1 MAFMVSYAVVMG
13 MMANLI
19 EFLHNLETLTI
30 AAFVVALVFLTALVL
45 GALLRRQRRSLEQ
58 LRDISNS
65 LSHLQESFV
74 RTNLNLESVANRL
87 QNIESQYVEFAEN
100 YELSK
105 VELTRLAEAM
115 GGESQLTKAIDLARG
130 GASAE
135 EIKLATGL
143 GEDEASAIVKFHGL
157 PKR

>member
-1 MAFMVSYAVVMG
+1 
-13 MMANLI
+13 MMANLT
-19 EFLHNLETLTI
+19 EFLHNPGTLTI
-30 AAFVVALVFLTALVL
+30 VAVVLVLVFITALVL
-45 GALLRRQRRSLEQ
+45 AALLGRQRRSLEQ
-58 LRDISNS
+58 LRDISDS

-87 QNIESQYVEFAEN
+87 QNLESQYAEFSEN

-105 VELTRLAEAM
+105 VELARLAEAM

-130 GASAE
+130 GANAE
-135 EIKLATGL
+135 EITLATGL
-143 GEDEASAIVKFHGL
+143 GEDEASAIVKFHGS

>member
-1 MAFMVSYAVVMG
+1 M
-13 MMANLI
+13 
-19 EFLHNLETLTI
+19 TI
-30 AAFVVALVFLTALVL
+30 AAGVFLLVLLTALVF
-45 GALLRRQRRSLEQ
+45 GVLLARQRRSLEQ
-58 LRDISNS
+58 LQDISDS

-87 QNIESQYVEFAEN
+87 QNIESQYTEFSEN
-100 YELSK
+100 YEHSK
-105 VELTRLAEAM
+105 VELARLAEAM

-135 EIKLATGL
+135 EITLATGL
-143 GEDEASAIVKFHGL
+143 GEDEASAIVKFHGS

>member
-1 MAFMVSYAVVMG
+1 
-13 MMANLI
+13 MMANLT
-19 EFLHNLETLTI
+19 EFLQSPETMTI
-30 AAFVVALVFLTALVL
+30 AALAFVLVFITALVF
-45 GALLRRQRRSLEQ
+45 GALLGRQRRSLQQ
-58 LRDISNS
+58 LQDISNS

-74 RTNLNLESVANRL
+74 RTNLNLEFVADRL
-87 QNIESQYVEFAEN
+87 QNLESQYSEFSEN

-105 VELTRLAEAM
+105 LELTRLAEAM

>member
-1 MAFMVSYAVVMG
+1 MQ
-13 MMANLI
+13 
-19 EFLHNLETLTI
+19 NLE
-30 AAFVVALVFLTALVL
+30 A
-45 GALLRRQRRSLEQ
+45 
-58 LRDISNS
+58 
-65 LSHLQESFV
+65 
-74 RTNLNLESVANRL
+74 
-87 QNIESQYVEFAEN
+87 QYVEISKN

-115 GGESQLTKAIDLARG
+115 GGQSQLTKAIDLARG

-135 EIKLATGL
+135 EIQLATGL

>member
-1 MAFMVSYAVVMG
+1 
-13 MMANLI
+13 MANLT
-19 EFLHNLETLTI
+19 EFLHNPGTLTI
-30 AAFVVALVFLTALVL
+30 VAVVLVLVFITALVL
-45 GALLRRQRRSLEQ
+45 AALLGRQRRSLEQ
-58 LRDISNS
+58 LQDISDS

-74 RTNLNLESVANRL
+74 RTNLNLEAVANRL
-87 QNIESQYVEFAEN
+87 QNLESQYTEFSEN

-105 VELTRLAEAM
+105 VELARLAEAM

-135 EIKLATGL
+135 EITLATGL
-143 GEDEASAIVKFHGL
+143 GEDEASAIVKFHGS

>member
-1 MAFMVSYAVVMG
+1 MTNFPV
-13 MMANLI
+13 
-19 EFLHNLETLTI
+19 FLQNPVNLTI
-30 AAFVVALVFLTALVL
+30 AAVVLAVVFITALVFAAFLT
-45 GALLRRQRRSLEQ
+45 RQRRSLEQ
-58 LRDISNS
+58 LQDISNS
-65 LSHLQESFV
+65 LSHLQETFV

-87 QNIESQYVEFAEN
+87 QNLESKYAEFSEN

-105 VELTRLAEAM
+105 VELARLAEAM

-135 EIKLATGL
+135 EITLATGL
-143 GEDEASAIVKFHGL
+143 GEDETSAIVKFHGS

>member
-1 MAFMVSYAVVMG
+1 
-13 MMANLI
+13 MANLT
-19 EFLHNLETLTI
+19 EFLNNPETLTI
-30 AAFVVALVFLTALVL
+30 ALLALVLVFATALVF
-45 GALLRRQRRSLEQ
+45 GALLGRQRRALEQ
-58 LRDISNS
+58 LQNISNS

-74 RTNLNLESVANRL
+74 RTNLSLESVASRL
-87 QNIESQYVEFAEN
+87 QNVESQYVEFSQN

-130 GASAE
+130 GSSAE
-135 EIKLATGL
+135 EITLATGL
-143 GEDEASAIVKFHGL
+143 GEEESSAIVKFHGS

>member
-1 MAFMVSYAVVMG
+1 
-13 MMANLI
+13 MANLT
-19 EFLHNLETLTI
+19 EFIRNPETLTI
-30 AAFVVALVFLTALVL
+30 AILVLILVFTTALVFS
-45 GALLRRQRRSLEQ
+45 ALLGRQRRSLEQ
-58 LRDISNS
+58 LQDISNG
-65 LSHLQESFV
+65 LLHLQESFV

-87 QNIESQYVEFAEN
+87 QNLEAQYVELSRN

-115 GGESQLTKAIDLARG
+115 GGQSQLTKAIDLARG

>member
-1 MAFMVSYAVVMG
+1 
-13 MMANLI
+13 MANLT
-19 EFLHNLETLTI
+19 EFLHNPGTLTI
-30 AAFVVALVFLTALVL
+30 AAVVFVLVFITALVL
-45 GALLRRQRRSLEQ
+45 AALLGRQRRSLEQ
-58 LRDISNS
+58 LQDISDS

-87 QNIESQYVEFAEN
+87 QNLESQYAEFSEN

-105 VELTRLAEAM
+105 VELARLAEAM

-135 EIKLATGL
+135 EITLATGL
-143 GEDEASAIVKFHGL
+143 GEDEASAIVKFHGS

>member
-1 MAFMVSYAVVMG
+1 
-13 MMANLI
+13 MMAKLT
-19 EFLHNLETLTI
+19 EFLHNPDPLTI
-30 AAFVVALVFLTALVL
+30 AVVVLALVIITALVF
-45 GALLRRQRRSLEQ
+45 GALLGRQRRSIEQ
-58 LRDISNS
+58 LQDISNS

-87 QNIESQYVEFAEN
+87 QNLESLYAEFSEN

-105 VELTRLAEAM
+105 VELARLAEAM

-135 EIKLATGL
+135 EITLATGL
-143 GEDEASAIVKFHGL
+143 GEDEASAIVKFHGP

>member
-1 MAFMVSYAVVMG
+1 
-13 MMANLI
+13 MANLT
-19 EFLHNLETLTI
+19 EFLQSPETMTI
-30 AAFVVALVFLTALVL
+30 AALAFVLVFITALVF
-45 GALLRRQRRSLEQ
+45 GALLGRQRRSLQQ
-58 LRDISNS
+58 LQDISNS

-74 RTNLNLESVANRL
+74 RTNLNLESVADRL
-87 QNIESQYVEFAEN
+87 QNLESQYSEFSEN
-100 YELSK
+100 YEFSK
-105 VELTRLAEAM
+105 LELTRLAEAM